1 MKRRELL
8 KNLAIAMPA
17 LYFTNGLKANTLL
30 SGQSLQEQIAKGPFK
45 PDWQSLKQYKTPEWY
60 KDAKFGIWAHWG
72 PQCQPEAGDWYARG
86 MYQEGSNQNKFHLE
100 KYGHPS
106 VFGFKDVINEWKAE
120 KWDPEELVSLYK
132 RAGAKYFMAMAN
144 HHDNMDL
151 FESTYQPNWNSTK
164 VGPKKDII
172 RGWAN
177 AAKNNDL
184 PFGVSVHAA
193 HAWNWFE
200 TSQRSDKNGP
210 HAGLSYDGKMTK
222 ADGKGKWWDGID
234 PQELY
239 AQNHPLSENSED
251 DAMIHRQ
258 WNWGN
263 GVARPSDA
271 YIEKFYKRTIELID
285 KYSPDLVY
293 FDDTALPLWPISD
306 AGLKIA
312 AHLYNSNLKKNGKLE
327 AVLNGKILDKEQR
340 QCMVW
345 DIEKGRSNELE
356 PFVWQSGTCLGNWH
370 YDRSVFD
377 RHGYK
382 SAKSVIHN
390 LIDIVSKNGNMLLN
404 VPVRGDG
411 TIDSDERALVEEIGA
426 WINNNGECIFS
437 TRPWKVFGEG
447 PAQENAAALTAQG
460 FNESGGKPFSSLDYR
475 FTTKEKSLFAISLGW
490 PESGKALIKS
500 LSKGNP
506 LRPEP
511 VNGVEFLGHGNLK
524 FEQKEDGLEVILPEN
539 KPELNY
545 ACSLKIS

>member
-1 MKRRELL
+1 MNRRELIKQL
-8 KNLAIAMPA
+8 SLSVPA
-17 LYFTNGLKANTLL
+17 LIFARQAGASGFFAEMSGEKIANGL
-30 SGQSLQEQIAKGPFK
+30 FK
-45 PDWQSLKQYKTPEWY
+45 PDWQSLKQYQTPEWY

-72 PQCQPEAGDWYARG
+72 PQCQSEAGDWYARG
-86 MYQEGSNQNKFHLE
+86 MYQEGSSQYKFHLE

-106 VFGFKDVINEWKAE
+106 VFGFKDIINEWKAE

-132 RAGAKYFMAMAN
+132 RAGAKYFVAMAS

-151 FESTYQPNWNSTK
+151 FESTFQPNWNSTK
-164 VGPKKDII
+164 IGPKKDII
-172 RGWAN
+172 GGWAK

-193 HAWNWFE
+193 HAWSWFE

-210 HAGLSYDGKMTK
+210 FAGVPYDGKMTK

-239 AQNHPLSENSED
+239 AQNHPMSENSED

-263 GVARPSDA
+263 GVAKPTDA

-285 KYSPDLVY
+285 KYSTDLVY

-306 AGLKIA
+306 AGLRIA
-312 AHLYNSNLKKNGKLE
+312 AHLYNSSIKKHRKLE
-327 AVLNGKILDKEQR
+327 AVLNGKILNEEQR

-356 PFVWQSGTCLGNWH
+356 PFVWQTDTCLGNWH
-370 YDRSVFD
+370 YDRSIFD
-377 RHGYK
+377 KHGYK
-382 SAKSVIHN
+382 SAKTVIHN

-411 TIDSDERALVEEIGA
+411 TIDSDERAVVEEIGA
-426 WINNNGECIFS
+426 WMKINGESIFG
-437 TRPWKVFGEG
+437 TRPWKIFGEG

-460 FNESGGKPFSSLDYR
+460 FNESGGKPFSSQDYR
-475 FTTKEKSLFAISLGW
+475 FTTKGNSLYAIALGW
-490 PESGKALIKS
+490 PENGKALIKS
-500 LSKGNP
+500 LSKGNA
-506 LRPEP
+506 LRPES
-511 VNGVEFLGHGNLK
+511 VNRVEFLGQGDLK
-524 FEQKEDGLEVILPEN
+524 FQQKPEGLEVTLPER
-539 KPELNY
+539 KPELSY
-545 ACSLKIS
+545 AYSLKIS

>member
-1 MKRRELL
+1 MNRRELL

-17 LYFTNGLKANTLL
+17 LYFYNGLKANTLL
-30 SGQSLQEQIAKGPFK
+30 SGQSLQEQIAKGPFQ

-60 KDAKFGIWAHWG
+60 RDAKFGIWAHWG

-100 KYGHPS
+100 KYGHPP

-132 RAGAKYFMAMAN
+132 RSGAKYFMAMAN

-172 RGWAN
+172 GGWAK

-200 TSQRSDKNGP
+200 TSQRSDINGP

-263 GVARPSDA
+263 GVARPSEA
-271 YIEKFYKRTIELID
+271 YIKKFYKRTIELID

-293 FDDTALPLWPISD
+293 FDDTAVPFWPISD
-306 AGLKIA
+306 VGLKIA
-312 AHLYNSNLKKNGKLE
+312 AHLYNSNIKKNGKLE
-327 AVLNGKILDKEQR
+327 AVLNGKILDEEQR

-411 TIDSDERALVEEIGA
+411 TIDSDERAVLEEIGA
-426 WINNNGECIFS
+426 WINNNGECIFG
-437 TRPWKVFGEG
+437 TRPWKIFGEG

-475 FTTKEKSLFAISLGW
+475 FTTKGNSLFAISLGW

-511 VNGVEFLGHGNLK
+511 VNRVEFLGHGNLK

-545 ACSLKIS
+545 AYSLKIS

>member
-1 MKRRELL
+1 MKRRKFI

-17 LYFTNGLKANTLL
+17 FYISNELKANILL
-30 SGQSLQEQIAKGPFK
+30 SGRSLQEQIANGPFQ

-86 MYQEGSNQNKFHLE
+86 MYQEGSPQYKFHLE

-120 KWDPEELVSLYK
+120 KWNPEELVSLYK

-144 HHDNMDL
+144 HHDNLDL

-193 HAWNWFE
+193 HAWSWFE

-210 HAGLSYDGKMTK
+210 HAGISYDGKMTK

-239 AQNHPLSENSED
+239 AQNHPMSENSED

-263 GVARPSDA
+263 GVAKPTNS

-285 KYSPDLVY
+285 KYNPDLVY
-293 FDDTALPLWPISD
+293 FDDTALPFWPISN

-312 AHLYNSNLKKNGKLE
+312 AHLYNSSIKRNGKLE
-327 AVLNGKILDKEQR
+327 AVLNGKILDEEQR
-340 QCMVW
+340 KCMVW

-356 PFVWQSGTCLGNWH
+356 PYVWQTDTCLGNWH

-377 RHGYK
+377 RHSYK
-382 SAKSVIHN
+382 SAKTVIHN
-390 LIDIVSKNGNMLLN
+390 LADIVSKNGNMLLN

-411 TIDSDERALVEEIGA
+411 TIDSDERAIVEEIA
-426 WINNNGECIFS
+426 TWMKDNGESIFG
-437 TRPWKVFGEG
+437 TRSWKIFGEG
-447 PAQENAAALTAQG
+447 PAQKSAAALTAQG
-460 FNESGGKPFSSLDYR
+460 FNESGGKPFSSLDFR
-475 FTTKEKSLFAISLGW
+475 FTTKGNLLYAIALGW
-490 PESGKALIKS
+490 PKNGKALIKS
-500 LSKGNP
+500 LSKGSQ
-506 LRPEP
+506 LRTEP
-511 VNGVEFLGHGNLK
+511 VNRVELLGLGELK
-524 FEQKEDGLEVILPEN
+524 FKQQPEGLEVILPEV
-539 KPELNY
+539 KPKLSY
-545 ACSLKIS
+545 AYSLKIS

>member
-1 MKRRELL
+1 
-8 KNLAIAMPA
+8 
-17 LYFTNGLKANTLL
+17 
-30 SGQSLQEQIAKGPFK
+30 
-45 PDWQSLKQYKTPEWY
+45 
-60 KDAKFGIWAHWG
+60 
-72 PQCQPEAGDWYARG
+72 
-86 MYQEGSNQNKFHLE
+86 MYREGSNQYKFHLE

-172 RGWAN
+172 RGWAK

-193 HAWNWFE
+193 HAWSWFE

-356 PFVWQSGTCLGNWH
+356 PFIWQSGTCLGNWH

-382 SAKSVIHN
+382 SAKTVIHN

-411 TIDSDERALVEEIGA
+411 TIDSDERAVVEEIGA
-426 WINNNGECIFS
+426 WINNNGECIFG

-475 FTTKEKSLFAISLGW
+475 FTTKGNSLFAISLGW

-511 VNGVEFLGHGNLK
+511 VNRVEFLGHGNLK

-539 KPELNY
+539 EPELNY
-545 ACSLKIS
+545 AYSLKIS